1 MLKLKQIRIRNWLTV
16 ADQTLDFPSHGL
28 VVVNGVN
35 HASNGKMASVGS
47 GKTALGE
54 ALSRTVLGIPGRF
67 SQLGHYSRHDKGN
80 LYVNV
85 TATYN
90 DAALNIETGYRC
102 PELSRTGAA
111 LRYAYDGRDGVER
124 DRVENTR
131 QELDNLIGLSTELS
145 QWTVHLDGGLLQF
158 SDLSQRNAVDLLM
171 TAMNQPPWD
180 DLYVKARATAVAA
193 RSALQQL
200 QSDVVRRTADLK
212 AEEESC
218 RRAES
223 DLANESARVCKA
235 EATQLRN
242 QSVIAERISASRL
255 KLQKLNDDYQRLQD
269 AVTNTLAENKELEQ
283 RYNSATAELDQKLA
297 AVNRA
302 LNNAIEQRGSCR
314 AAIAGVERRL
324 HDLTTPVKTPV
335 KTVLS
340 TVVDDVK
347 SADDLLATVQSDV
360 EQIVAARQLLRNIVS
375 EFWHKPDPVIDRTVD
390 IQACQHE
397 LDELALTLKNIQAT
411 AQELSQEQ
419 AHIDSQKRQSK
430 PQYAAVDSVALRE
443 TTSAVNQQQRD
454 LQQLLIDLESSKRPV
469 ESHQAQLQAVIDERR
484 HRCKKL
490 SQQLSE
496 FGTGL
501 NQAETLVSMSQY
513 WEEAYSP
520 SGIPNMI
527 LNSSIS
533 ALNDVSHRIST
544 LMTGGTIT
552 VSYSTTREMRG
563 GASKPALDITV
574 QNQYGA
580 SRVQGSSKG
589 EAGLT
594 NLIIAET
601 LAEVGCVNQHVCYRW
616 YDEITNGQ
624 DPQVRA
630 SIFAYLKDLAE
641 RKHLL
646 IFLVDHS
653 PEATNYADHILLA
666 IKDPG
671 DGGTTTFKWETN
683 H

>member
-1 MLKLKQIRIRNWLTV
+1 MLKLKQIHIHNWLTV
-16 ADQTLDFPSHGL
+16 AEQTLDFPSHGL

-67 SQLGHYSRHDKGN
+67 AQLGHYSRHDKGN
-80 LYVNV
+80 LYVCV
-85 TATYN
+85 KADY
-90 DAALNIETGYRC
+90 DGQDLSIETGYRC
-102 PELSRTGAA
+102 TELSRTGAA
-111 LRYAYDGRDGVER
+111 LRYQYGDKVVER

-131 QELDNLIGLSTELS
+131 QELDEFIGLSPDLS

-171 TAMNQPPWD
+171 KAMNQPPWD
-180 DLYVKARATAVAA
+180 DLYVKARAAAVAA
-193 RSALQQL
+193 RSELQQL
-200 QSDVVRRTADLK
+200 QETVVRSTADLR
-212 AEEESC
+212 AEAENC
-218 RRAES
+218 RRAETE
-223 DLANESARVCKA
+223 LANEAARVDAAEQQRAQDQLVLDERVAKSRSRVQDLDEDYHKA
-235 EATQLRN
+235 QAAVATALR
-242 QSVIAERISASRL
+242 A
-255 KLQKLNDDYQRLQD
+255 
-269 AVTNTLAENKELEQ
+269 NTELEQ
-283 RYNSATAELDQKLA
+283 QYATATAELDNKLA
-297 AVNRA
+297 AINLK
-302 LNNAIEQRGSCR
+302 LNAVIERRGVCNAST
-314 AAIAGVERRL
+314 AGVERRL
-324 HDLTTPVKTPV
+324 RSFNTPVLKPV

-340 TVVDDVK
+340 TVVDGVK
-347 SADDLLATVQSDV
+347 SADDLLAELQSD
-360 EQIVAARQLLRNIVS
+360 EKRIVAARQLLQDIIT
-375 EFWHKPDPVIDRTVD
+375 EYWHRPEPVPNHDLD
-390 IQACQHE
+390 IKDCE
-397 LDELALTLKNIQAT
+397 LELTQLSQELTRIKT
-411 AQELSQEQ
+411 EAQELTNARAVIEAEKREQ
-419 AHIDSQKRQSK
+419 K
-430 PQYAAVDSVALRE
+430 PQYVGVDQGLVQDLARE
-443 TTSAVNQQQRD
+443 LQRQQRQ
-454 LQQLLIDLESSKRPV
+454 LQQELVELERSKMPV
-469 ESHQAQLQAVIDERR
+469 KSRREQLQAVIDERKQ
-484 HRCKKL
+484 RCKKL
-490 SQQLSE
+490 SRRLDDY
-496 FGTGL
+496 GTEL
-501 NQAETLVSMSQY
+501 CQAETTSRINQY

-520 SGIPNMI
+520 TGIPNMI
-527 LNSSIS
+527 LNSSIA

-552 VSYSTTREMRG
+552 VAYNTSRAMQSG
-563 GASKPALDITV
+563 NSKAALNITV

-589 EAGLT
+589 ESGLT

-601 LAEVGCVNQHVCYRW
+601 LAEVGCINQHVGYRW

-666 IKDPG
+666 VKEPG